1 MTSRPIVFFDLS
13 IGDRDI
19 GRLEMELFTD
29 VVPRTASN
37 FRALCDG
44 VVSQGSSNK
53 ALTFKGSCFH
63 RVIPGFM
70 AQGGDITHGDGT
82 GGESIYGRTFKDE
95 NFKIKHNQAG
105 LLSMANSGPNTNGSQ
120 FFITFKA
127 TPHLDGKHVVFGRV
141 VGGEAIMKVLES
153 CAIDRKTDRP
163 RKSIIISDCG
173 EVPQKDTDS
182 GYGEAELVPVL
193 TAHDGRKDAAEARI
207 EEKQGDKLTEF
218 EDTSE
223 VTSTLSST
231 EKRLM
236 ALRMRMS
243 QSRQANKAEVEH
255 EYRRLKDPNYDKRQ
269 IKAEKKLKALKK
281 GETSIERA
289 TNNDTKVLEQT
300 IAEAEEERG
309 KQEASLEKMARFGA
323 KDAIKG
329 DKLHRQYEKLTE
341 KLPVYSSSPRE
352 GSIDEM
358 LYGTKG
364 TAKVSK
370 RGLDRLAEHVEE
382 REEARVKAKKARG
395 SNKASADIDYIN
407 DKNASFNRGIKHA
420 FDKYTV
426 EIKQNIERG
435 TAL

>member
-1 MTSRPIVFFDLS
+1 M
-13 IGDRDI
+13 
-19 GRLEMELFTD
+19 
-29 VVPRTASN
+29 
-37 FRALCDG
+37 
-44 VVSQGSSNK
+44 SQGSSNK

-173 EVPQKDTDS
+173 EVPQEDTDS

-281 GETSIERA
+281 ERPPLSVQQTMIQRCLSRPLLRLRKREVNRKQAWRRWPGLARKMPSKEISFIASTRNSQKSFQSTVVVPGRGVLTRCFTVRRVRLRCRREGWTGWLSMLKRGRRRGSKPKKLVVAIKLVLTLITSMIRMPPSIEVLSMPSTSILWR
-289 TNNDTKVLEQT
+289 
-300 IAEAEEERG
+300 
-309 KQEASLEKMARFGA
+309 
-323 KDAIKG
+323 
-329 DKLHRQYEKLTE
+329 
-341 KLPVYSSSPRE
+341 SSK
-352 GSIDEM
+352 
-358 LYGTKG
+358 T
-364 TAKVSK
+364 
-370 RGLDRLAEHVEE
+370 
-382 REEARVKAKKARG
+382 
-395 SNKASADIDYIN
+395 
-407 DKNASFNRGIKHA
+407 
-420 FDKYTV
+420 
-426 EIKQNIERG
+426 
-435 TAL
+435 